1 MLKTVLF
8 TVCVLFLLNLG
19 LNAQTKCACE
29 SDDGSNSATQSCP
42 VGYVALC
49 TCSAF
54 GTNGQCSKQD
64 AGQPE
69 GLSRAGLAKVIESS
83 NAAIIAKNLSVAFGK
98 QIRFVPNSTK
108 FVLDKTEALKR
119 TGSHWDL
126 FDYLAAQGKL
136 MINGVSLDYWES
148 LRDNLIK
155 GGSFKVCTGKA
166 SAQAILNEINFYAGT
181 RYKIIAGDP
190 LAQKDTQV
198 KGNSLTELIDSF
210 TTSRSVTISEN

>member
-1 MLKTVLF
+1 
-8 TVCVLFLLNLG
+8 
-19 LNAQTKCACE
+19 
-29 SDDGSNSATQSCP
+29 
-42 VGYVALC
+42 
-49 TCSAF
+49 
-54 GTNGQCSKQD
+54 
-64 AGQPE
+64 
-69 GLSRAGLAKVIESS
+69 
-83 NAAIIAKNLSVAFGK
+83 
-98 QIRFVPNSTK
+98 
-108 FVLDKTEALKR
+108 
-119 TGSHWDL
+119 
-126 FDYLAAQGKL
+126 